1 MARRRTDI
9 HNVGSFFSTDAGG
22 APNSAYGALGQTDGV
37 PWESNIPG
45 LEDFLGTIS
54 SLQVPELG
62 VFTPWAKL
70 VQAPTQL
77 GWGVVPLSAPPDTNI
92 LAFEFAQVAQM
103 LNSLGFGQPGFLA
116 YLSEQPLAPLSVQNS
131 LLNTPYELFE
141 DGLAV
146 FSQADTTGIPR
157 MQFLYW
163 IRLRDPGDTSGGPS
177 AVGVAAASLGA
188 KLVFAQ
194 QVNAATTTTRSPPT
208 ADVTAVAEM
217 QYPALFATIVAAGNG
232 TGNGVPAL
240 PPPPTGLQPP
250 NGGDAAPQEAS
261 MSMVGPIIA
270 GLAAAAIGVAVG
282 RGAGKKRKKT

>member
-37 PWESNIPG
+37 PWSSNIPG

-77 GWGVVPLSAPPDTNI
+77 GWGVVPLSGPPDTNI
-92 LAFEFAQVAQM
+92 LAFEFAQVAQL

-116 YLSEQPLAPLSVQNS
+116 YLSEQPLAPSSVQNS

-141 DGLAV
+141 DGIAV
-146 FSQADTTGIPR
+146 FSQADTIGIPR

-163 IRLRDPGDTSGGPS
+163 IKLRDPGDSSGGPS
-177 AVGVAAASLGA
+177 AVGVAASSLGA

-194 QVNAATTTTRSPPT
+194 QVNAATTTTRAAPT
-208 ADVTAVAEM
+208 ADVAAVAEL
-217 QYPALFATIVAAGNG
+217 QYPALFATIVGAGNG
-232 TGNGVPAL
+232 NGNAAQAQ

-250 NGGDAAPQEAS
+250 GAPQVPPTRKA
-261 MSMVGPIIA
+261 SMVGPIVV
-270 GLAAAAIGVAVG
+270 GLLATVVGVAVG